1 MGQKTHPVGFRLGIN
16 KNWDSRWFAP
26 KREYAATLHE
36 DLRIKKYIKN
46 RYKVAGIFRI
56 EIDRIVDKLKIR
68 IHASRPAII
77 IGRKGQEVE
86 LLKKTIEKMVPGKE
100 VTINIG
106 EIRVPEL
113 HAQLVA
119 EDIALQIERRVS
131 HRRAMKRAIDNALKA
146 GAKGVK
152 VQVKGRIGG
161 AELARREWFLVGRM
175 PLQTLRADID
185 YGFATAYTKYGI
197 LSVKVW
203 IYHGDILPRKEKE
216 ETLKRIEEDLAR
228 VQQEV

>member
-106 EIRVPEL
+106 EIREP
-113 HAQLVA
+113 
-119 EDIALQIERRVS
+119 
-131 HRRAMKRAIDNALKA
+131 
-146 GAKGVK
+146 
-152 VQVKGRIGG
+152 
-161 AELARREWFLVGRM
+161 
-175 PLQTLRADID
+175 
-185 YGFATAYTKYGI
+185 
-197 LSVKVW
+197 
-203 IYHGDILPRKEKE
+203 
-216 ETLKRIEEDLAR
+216 
-228 VQQEV
+228 

>member
-1 MGQKTHPVGFRLGIN
+1 MGQKTHPIGFRLGVT
-16 KNWDSRWFAP
+16 KSWDMKWYAS
-26 KREYAATLHE
+26 KRDYAKTLHE
-36 DLRIKKYIKN
+36 DLKIRKYIKN
-46 RYKVAGIFRI
+46 RYRIAGISRI
-56 EIDRIVDKLKIR
+56 EIERIVDKLKIR
-68 IHASRPAII
+68 IHAARPAII

-100 VTINIG
+100 VTINVA
-106 EIRVPEL
+106 EVKVPETD
-113 HAQLVA
+113 AQLIA

-131 HRRAMKRAIDNALKA
+131 HRRAMKRAIDNALKS

-152 VQVKGRIGG
+152 DTGKGKNRRCG
-161 AELARREWFLVGRM
+161 AGEEEWFLVGRM

-203 IYHGDILPRKEKE
+203 VYKGDILEGQKE
-216 ETLKRIEEDLAR
+216 EVLKKIEEDLAK
-228 VQQEV
+228 VSQEV

>member
-1 MGQKTHPVGFRLGIN
+1 M
-16 KNWDSRWFAP
+16 
-26 KREYAATLHE
+26 
-36 DLRIKKYIKN
+36 
-46 RYKVAGIFRI
+46 
-56 EIDRIVDKLKIR
+56 
-68 IHASRPAII
+68 
-77 IGRKGQEVE
+77 E

-100 VTINIG
+100 VNVTVT
-106 EIRVPEL
+106 EVRVPEIE
-113 HAQLVA
+113 AQLIA
-119 EDIALQIERRVS
+119 EDIAIQIERRVS

-161 AELARREWFLVGRM
+161 ADLARKEWFLVGRM

-203 IYHGDILPRKEKE
+203 VYKGDILPEKDRGE
-216 ETLKRIEEDLAR
+216 ILQKIEEDLALA
-228 VQQEV
+228 QEEVK